1 MEIISKQVNIYTMNE
16 KLNLL
21 ETRLVYLSDN
31 IAMFREELQEYK
43 DEQVSKPSFEL
54 SPEIMELIRQTFN
67 DFVEDNIIG
76 QLDTSHSAYANG
88 DGFNISIDF
97 DLQECVTD
105 ALPDTYRLSNDFID
119 DLISELTSKQEA
131 YEYEQ
136 NQITIARIDEHE
148 DQQESEN
155 N

>member
-1 MEIISKQVNIYTMNE
+1 MNE
-16 KLNLL
+16 KLNNL
-21 ETRLVYLSDN
+21 ETRLEYVFDN
-31 IAMFREELQEYK
+31 IKLLKQELEEYK
-43 DEQVSKPSFEL
+43 NKEVSKQSFEL

-76 QLDTSHSAYANG
+76 QLDTSHSASASG
-88 DGFNISIDF
+88 DGFDISIDF
-97 DLQECVTD
+97 DLQECVSD
-105 ALPDTYRLSNDFID
+105 ALPSIYRLANDFTD
-119 DLISELTSKQEA
+119 QLESELTSKQEA

-136 NQITIARIDEHE
+136 SQITVARIIEHE

>member
-1 MEIISKQVNIYTMNE
+1 MNE
-16 KLNLL
+16 KLNNL
-21 ETRLVYLSDN
+21 ETRLEYLSDN
-31 IAMFREELQEYK
+31 IKMFQQELAEYK

-54 SPEIMELIRQTFN
+54 SPEIMELIRNTFN

-76 QLDTSHSAYANG
+76 QLDTSHSASASG
-88 DGFNISIDF
+88 DGFDISIDF
-97 DLQECVTD
+97 DLQECVSD
-105 ALPDTYRLSNDFID
+105 ALPSIYRLANDFTD
-119 DLISELTSKQEA
+119 QLETELHHKQEA

-136 NQITIARIDEHE
+136 DQIIIARVNEHQ